1 MLIFLTPHARKHTAV
16 PLLPLRM
23 SFTED
28 NVPARRIAQLIGLVI
43 VVVGAATIAAIFTT
57 APINPLIALAS
68 FVPLVLAGMV
78 VGLIVSLVFR
88 RWFLVTASV
97 VVGGVISSVIAP
109 LYVAGGSTDGGETL
123 TIMQSN
129 FQFGKADPAIVVET
143 AREHDADVLTVQEL
157 TETLA
162 QSLRDKG
169 LEETFPYQYLIPDE
183 TGGGGSGI
191 YSKFP
196 LSDTRELNGY
206 GPTNLVATVGFTTPF
221 TLVAVHPGPAVVT
234 PPDIWTGELAT
245 LRDQL
250 AEFAA
255 DDAPVVVSGDFNTTY
270 QHKQFRELLAAGY
283 SDAADQLGSGFV
295 PTYPTDKSYPAIIGI
310 DHVLTRGADAR
321 SLEKVTIEGADHHG
335 LIVDVSIH

>member
-1 MLIFLTPHARKHTAV
+1 
-16 PLLPLRM
+16 M
-23 SFTED
+23 SFTKD
-28 NVPARRIAQLIGLVI
+28 NVPARRIAQLIGFVS
-43 VVVGAATIAAIFTT
+43 VAVGAATVAAIFTT

-88 RWFLVTASV
+88 RWFLVTMSV
-97 VVGGVISSVIAP
+97 VLVGVIAAVISP

-129 FQFGKADPAIVVET
+129 FQFGRADPTIVVDA

-157 TETLA
+157 TGSLVD
-162 QSLRDKG
+162 SLREHG
-169 LEETFPYQYLIPDE
+169 LEETFPYQYLIPDDA
-183 TGGGGSGI
+183 GGGGSGI

-196 LSDTRELNGY
+196 LSETRELTGY

-221 TLVAVHPGPAVVT
+221 TLVAVHPGPAVIT
-234 PPDIWTGELAT
+234 PPDVWTAELAT

-255 DDAPVVVSGDFNTTY
+255 GSAPVVVSGDFNTTY

-283 SDAADQLGSGFV
+283 SDAADQLGSGIV

-310 DHVLTRGADAR
+310 DHVLMRGVDAR

-335 LIVDVSIH
+335 LIVEVSVH

>member
-1 MLIFLTPHARKHTAV
+1 
-16 PLLPLRM
+16 M
-23 SFTED
+23 SFTKD
-28 NVPARRIAQLIGLVI
+28 NVPARRIAQLIGFVS
-43 VVVGAATIAAIFTT
+43 VAVGAATVAAIFTT

-88 RWFLVTASV
+88 RWFLVTVSV
-97 VVGGVISSVIAP
+97 VLVGVIAAVISP

-129 FQFGKADPAIVVET
+129 FQFGRADPTIVVDT

-157 TETLA
+157 TGSLVE
-162 QSLRDKG
+162 SLREQG
-169 LEETFPYQYLIPDE
+169 LEETFPYQYLIPDDA
-183 TGGGGSGI
+183 GGGGSGI

-196 LSDTRELNGY
+196 LSETRELTGY

-221 TLVAVHPGPAVVT
+221 TLVAVHPGPAVIT
-234 PPDIWTGELAT
+234 PPDVWTAELAT

-255 DDAPVVVSGDFNTTY
+255 GSAPVVVSGDFNTTY

-283 SDAADQLGSGFV
+283 SDAADQLGSGIV

-310 DHVLTRGADAR
+310 DHVLMRGVDAR

-335 LIVDVSIH
+335 LIVEVSVH

>member
-1 MLIFLTPHARKHTAV
+1 
-16 PLLPLRM
+16 M
-23 SFTED
+23 SFTKD
-28 NVPARRIAQLIGLVI
+28 NVPARRIAQLIGFVS
-43 VVVGAATIAAIFTT
+43 VAVGAATVAAIFTT

-88 RWFLVTASV
+88 RWFLVTVSV
-97 VVGGVISSVIAP
+97 VLVGVIAAVISP
-109 LYVAGGSTDGGETL
+109 LYVAGGSTDGGQTL

-129 FQFGKADPAIVVET
+129 FQFGRADPTIVVDT

-157 TETLA
+157 TGSLVE
-162 QSLRDKG
+162 SLREHG
-169 LEETFPYQYLIPDE
+169 LEKTFPYQYLIPDDA
-183 TGGGGSGI
+183 GGGGSGI

-196 LSDTRELNGY
+196 LSETRELTGY

-221 TLVAVHPGPAVVT
+221 TLVAVHPGPAVIT
-234 PPDIWTGELAT
+234 PPDVWTAELAT

-255 DDAPVVVSGDFNTTY
+255 GSAPVVVSGDFNTTY

-283 SDAADQLGSGFV
+283 SDAADQLGSGIV

-310 DHVLTRGADAR
+310 DHVLMRGVDAR

-335 LIVDVSIH
+335 LIVEVSVH